1 MDTLWCQRDA
11 ASAVLNC
18 CLHRAVARGSADGEG
33 GACNQGREAEK
44 LVGTGLSRRSR
55 KAEPKHNR
63 NRSLGRRE
71 VRLQVDD
78 VADYLFRVV
87 CHELLPWR

>member
-1 MDTLWCQRDA
+1 MA
-11 ASAVLNC
+11 G
-18 CLHRAVARGSADGEG
+18 GSADSEG
-33 GACNQGREAEK
+33 CTRNERSEAEE

-55 KAEPKHNR
+55 KAEPQHNR

-78 VADYLFRVV
+78 IADYLFRVV